1 MKDTDRHPNLIDRL
15 RHRGGEA
22 SPAHH
27 VSSADQERPA
37 VDIVKEI
44 RFAVVM
50 YGANDRLDMREA
62 GAYVRFR
69 SDDWRAV
76 YAGRIEYEWE
86 GKPHLYHMTF
96 IVKRPPRRAKAPLL
110 VLCSTNTWRAY
121 NATPFAKPDPA
132 LKRNFSTE

>member
-50 YGANDRLDMREA
+50 YGGVSLAIYINGVAQELLSLVRATAA
-62 GAYVRFR
+62 GI
-69 SDDWRAV
+69 DDQ
-76 YAGRIEYEWE
+76 GE
-86 GKPHLYHMTF
+86 
-96 IVKRPPRRAKAPLL
+96 
-110 VLCSTNTWRAY
+110 STNVAWLAAGELRGAERVY
-121 NATPFAKPDPA
+121 RDIA
-132 LKRNFSTE
+132 LHLSRRYASH